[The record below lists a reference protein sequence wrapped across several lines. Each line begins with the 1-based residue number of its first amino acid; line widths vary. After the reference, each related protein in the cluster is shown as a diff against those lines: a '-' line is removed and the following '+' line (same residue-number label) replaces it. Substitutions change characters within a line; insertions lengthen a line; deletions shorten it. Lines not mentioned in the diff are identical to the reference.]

1 MEHLKILIAL
11 QKIDLQLDELKQ
23 MRGDLP
29 DQIEEIEADLEGTK
43 TRLKNAEK
51 FLVDSEAM
59 IKKQELDIEAA
70 KEKIE
75 KYKAQQF
82 EVRNN
87 REYDALTKEVDAQT
101 KGITEMEQ
109 KIVDIKK
116 QQGDSVK
123 TKETAEPKIETLTA
137 ELADKKEQLKLM
149 TEDTIEEEKM
159 LQADRKKILAK
170 IDKKAVE
177 NYERVREARDGRAI
191 VKLSR
196 GACGGCF
203 KVIPLQRQNEI
214 KRATKVFH
222 CEHCGR
228 IIVPE
233 TFFDD
238 VKTV

>member
-1 MEHLKILIAL
+1 MENLKVLIAL

-29 DQIEEIEADLEGTK
+29 DQIEDIEADLAGTK
-43 TRLKNAEK
+43 LKLKNAEK
-51 FLVDSEAM
+51 YLLESEVM
-59 IKKQELDIEAA
+59 IKNKELDIATA
-70 KEKIE
+70 REKIE

-101 KGITEMEQ
+101 KGITDMEA

-116 QQGDSVK
+116 HQIESAK
-123 TKETAEPKIETLTA
+123 TKEVAEPKITSLEE
-137 ELADKKEQLKLM
+137 ELAEKKEQLKLM
-149 TEDTIEEEKM
+149 TQDTIEEEKM
-159 LQADRKKILAK
+159 LMSDRKKILAK
-170 IDKKAVE
+170 TDKLAVE

-214 KRATKVFH
+214 KRATKIYH

-233 TFFDD
+233 TFFDE
-238 VKTV
+238 VK